1 MLPDLCYFSSHCPE
15 KNHASAQEKS
25 GFQEAFRSQE
35 ALEGAA
41 GFRGGG
47 GPCFTALA
55 LWAPNTLQ
63 TQHVWVMLFKYQC
76 PEMLLSQC
84 EHLPLWQ
91 VSLMSGAQRR
101 GNQHLLSRS

>member
-1 MLPDLCYFSSHCPE
+1 MPIFNLQSFINIIKSIITNDLLPDLCYLSSHCPE

-55 LWAPNTLQ
+55 L
-63 TQHVWVMLFKYQC
+63 
-76 PEMLLSQC
+76 
-84 EHLPLWQ
+84 
-91 VSLMSGAQRR
+91 
-101 GNQHLLSRS
+101 